1 MSNFL
6 NTTPTQSAD
15 AMLNANSGSSNSL
28 VTPAAQTLK
37 PFDLGAIKADK
48 SLSIQKSLKTRI
60 AFDGLV
66 ANVMVIDLD
75 QVYMSEEAEAALKRC
90 YLTAPYLLDKF
101 GKHYKENIMA
111 TATRGNLKG
120 AKYINAAA
128 NEYVHPTDGGI
139 DIVVAGKCV
148 ELDNRSTRQIHITC
162 RPQQPVATVDSEKNM
177 AEVGL

>member
-1 MSNFL
+1 M
-6 NTTPTQSAD
+6 NTTSIETS
-15 AMLNANSGSSNSL
+15 LTSSIEQIGASE
-28 VTPAAQTLK
+28 TSPPQDLK
-37 PFDLGAIKADK
+37 RLDLSTIKADK
-48 SLSIQKSLKTRI
+48 SLSLHKSLKTRI
-60 AFDGLV
+60 AFDGMV

-75 QVYMSEEAEAALKRC
+75 QVYVSDEAVAALARC

-128 NEYVHPTDGGI
+128 NEYVHSTDGGI

-148 ELDNRSTRQIHITC
+148 ELDTRSTRQIHITC
-162 RPQQPVATVDSEKNM
+162 RPQQPVVTVDSENNM
-177 AEVGL
+177 AEAGL

>member
-1 MSNFL
+1 M
-6 NTTPTQSAD
+6 NTASIETGLT
-15 AMLNANSGSSNSL
+15 SSIEQIGASE
-28 VTPAAQTLK
+28 TSPPQDLK
-37 PFDLGAIKADK
+37 RLDLSAIKTDK
-48 SLSIQKSLKTRI
+48 SLSLHKSLKTRI

-66 ANVMVIDLD
+66 ANLIVIDLD
-75 QVYMSEEAEAALKRC
+75 QVFMSDEAEAALKRC

-148 ELDNRSTRQIHITC
+148 EHDNRTTRQIHISC
-162 RPQQPVATVDSEKNM
+162 RPQQSLVTDESATTL
-177 AEVGL
+177 AEAGL

>member
-6 NTTPTQSAD
+6 NTTPAESTD
-15 AMLNANSGSSNSL
+15 ATINANSDSPNPF
-28 VTPAAQTLK
+28 VTPAAQSLK
-37 PFDLGAIKADK
+37 PFDLSAIKAEK
-48 SLSIQKSLKTRI
+48 SLSLHKSLKTRI
-60 AFDGLV
+60 AFDGMV

-75 QVYMSEEAEAALKRC
+75 QVYMSEDAEAALKRC

-148 ELDNRSTRQIHITC
+148 ELENRTTRQVHITC
-162 RPQQPVATVDSEKNM
+162 RPQQSEK
-177 AEVGL
+177 ATEPASTLEEAGL

>member
-6 NTTPTQSAD
+6 NTTTAQSTD
-15 AMLNANSGSSNSL
+15 APLNANSETLNPL
-28 VTPAAQTLK
+28 VTPASQALK
-37 PFDLGAIKADK
+37 PLDLSAIKTDK
-48 SLSIQKSLKTRI
+48 SLSLHKSLKTRI
-60 AFDGLV
+60 AFDGMV

-75 QVYMSEEAEAALKRC
+75 QVYMSEDAEAALKRC

-101 GKHYKENIMA
+101 GKHYKENLMV

-148 ELDNRSTRQIHITC
+148 EIDNRSTRQIHITS
-162 RPQQPVATVDSEKNM
+162 RTQQPVVTVDSENNM
-177 AEVGL
+177 EEAGL

>member
-1 MSNFL
+1 M
-6 NTTPTQSAD
+6 
-15 AMLNANSGSSNSL
+15 NS
-28 VTPAAQTLK
+28 TLK
-37 PFDLGAIKADK
+37 PLDLSAIKADK

-66 ANVMVIDLD
+66 ANVMVIDLAH
-75 QVYMSEEAEAALKRC
+75 VYMSDEAEAALKRC

-111 TATRGNLKG
+111 TATRGNLKD

-139 DIVVAGKCV
+139 DIVVAGKCI
-148 ELDNRSTRQIHITC
+148 EIDNCSTRQIHITC
-162 RPQQPVATVDSEKNM
+162 RLQQPVVAVDSENNM
-177 AEVGL
+177 AETRL

>member
-6 NTTPTQSAD
+6 NTTPTQSTD
-15 AMLNANSGSSNSL
+15 ATMNANSDSANPL

-37 PFDLGAIKADK
+37 PFDLSAIKADK
-48 SLSIQKSLKTRI
+48 SLSLHKSLKTRI

-66 ANVMVIDLD
+66 ANVLVIDLD
-75 QVYMSEEAEAALKRC
+75 QVYLSDEAEAALKRC

-101 GKHYKENIMA
+101 GKHYKESIIA

-120 AKYINAAA
+120 AKYINPEA
-128 NEYVHPTDGGI
+128 NECVHPVDGGI

-148 ELDNRSTRQIHITC
+148 ELDNRTTRQVHITC
-162 RPQQPVATVDSEKNM
+162 RPQQSVNATEP
-177 AEVGL
+177 AITLEEAGL

>member
-6 NTTPTQSAD
+6 NTTPAESTD
-15 AMLNANSGSSNSL
+15 ATINANSGSSNPL

-37 PFDLGAIKADK
+37 PIDLSTIKAEK
-48 SLSIQKSLKTRI
+48 SLSLHKSLKTRI
-60 AFDGLV
+60 AFDGMV

-120 AKYINAAA
+120 TKYINATA

-148 ELDNRSTRQIHITC
+148 ELDNRTTRQIHITC
-162 RPQQPVATVDSEKNM
+162 RPQQSIKTSESAN
-177 AEVGL
+177 ALEEAGL

>member
-6 NTTPTQSAD
+6 NTTPAESTD
-15 AMLNANSGSSNSL
+15 ATINANSGSSNPL

-37 PFDLGAIKADK
+37 PIDLSTIKAEK
-48 SLSIQKSLKTRI
+48 SLSLHKSLKTRI
-60 AFDGLV
+60 AFDGMV

-120 AKYINAAA
+120 TKYINATA

-148 ELDNRSTRQIHITC
+148 ELDNRTTRQIHITC
-162 RPQQPVATVDSEKNM
+162 RPQQPVVTVDSENNA
-177 AEVGL
+177 AEAGL

>member
-1 MSNFL
+1 M
-6 NTTPTQSAD
+6 
-15 AMLNANSGSSNSL
+15 NSS
-28 VTPAAQTLK
+28 LK
-37 PFDLGAIKADK
+37 PLDLSAIKTDK
-48 SLSIQKSLKTRI
+48 SLSLHKSLKTCI
-60 AFDGLV
+60 AFDGMV

-75 QVYMSEEAEAALKRC
+75 QVYMSDDAEAALKRC

-120 AKYINAAA
+120 AKYINAEA
-128 NEYVHPTDGGI
+128 NEYAHPTDGDI

-162 RPQQPVATVDSEKNM
+162 RPQQTVVKVDSENNL
-177 AEVGL
+177 AEAGL

>member
-6 NTTPTQSAD
+6 NTTPAESTD
-15 AMLNANSGSSNSL
+15 ATINANSGSSNPL
-28 VTPAAQTLK
+28 VTPAAQSLK
-37 PFDLGAIKADK
+37 PFDLSAIKAEK
-48 SLSIQKSLKTRI
+48 SLSLHKSLKTRI
-60 AFDGLV
+60 ALDGIV

-75 QVYMSEEAEAALKRC
+75 HVYVSEDAEAALKRC

-101 GKHYKENIMA
+101 GKHYKESIIA

-128 NEYVHPTDGGI
+128 NELVHPIDDGI

-148 ELDNRSTRQIHITC
+148 EIDNRSTRQIHITC
-162 RPQQPVATVDSEKNM
+162 RPQQPGVTIDSENIL
-177 AEVGL
+177 AEAGL

>member
-6 NTTPTQSAD
+6 NTTTAQSTD
-15 AMLNANSGSSNSL
+15 TPLNANSDLPKPL
-28 VTPAAQTLK
+28 VTPASQALK
-37 PFDLGAIKADK
+37 PLDLSAIKTDK
-48 SLSIQKSLKTRI
+48 SLSLHKSLKTRI

-75 QVYMSEEAEAALKRC
+75 QVYMSDEAEAALKSC

-120 AKYINAAA
+120 AKYINATA

-148 ELDNRSTRQIHITC
+148 EIDNRSTRQIHITC
-162 RPQQPVATVDSEKNM
+162 RPKQPLATVDFENNL
-177 AEVGL
+177 AEAGL

>member
-1 MSNFL
+1 M
-6 NTTPTQSAD
+6 
-15 AMLNANSGSSNSL
+15 NS
-28 VTPAAQTLK
+28 TLK
-37 PFDLGAIKADK
+37 HHDLSAIKADK
-48 SLSIQKSLKTRI
+48 SLSLHKSLKTRI

-66 ANVMVIDLD
+66 ANLIVIDLD
-75 QVYMSEEAEAALKRC
+75 QVFMSDEAEAALKRC

-139 DIVVAGKCV
+139 DIVVTGKCV
-148 ELDNRSTRQIHITC
+148 EVDGTKARQIHITC
-162 RPQQPVATVDSEKNM
+162 SEQTS
-177 AEVGL
+177 ASSAD

>member
-1 MSNFL
+1 MSKFL
-6 NTTPTQSAD
+6 NTTTNQPTGATHT
-15 AMLNANSGSSNSL
+15 ANGDLYDPS
-28 VTPAAQTLK
+28 VTPASQALK
-37 PFDLGAIKADK
+37 PLDLSAMKADK
-48 SLSIQKSLKTRI
+48 SLSLHNSLKTRI

-75 QVYMSEEAEAALKRC
+75 HVYVSEEAEVALKGC

-120 AKYINAAA
+120 ARYINAAA
-128 NEYVHPTDGGI
+128 NEYVHSTDGDI

-148 ELDNRSTRQIHITC
+148 ELDNQVVKGFILSSPPMKQLCKT
-162 RPQQPVATVDSEKNM
+162 PFNLP
-177 AEVGL
+177 

>member
-6 NTTPTQSAD
+6 NTTPAESTD
-15 AMLNANSGSSNSL
+15 ATINANSGSSNPL

-37 PFDLGAIKADK
+37 PIDLSTIKAEK
-48 SLSIQKSLKTRI
+48 SLSLHKSLKTRI
-60 AFDGLV
+60 AFDGMV

-75 QVYMSEEAEAALKRC
+75 QVYMSEDAEAALKRC

-120 AKYINAAA
+120 TKYINATA

-148 ELDNRSTRQIHITC
+148 ELDNRTTRQIHITC
-162 RPQQPVATVDSEKNM
+162 RPQQSIKTSESAN
-177 AEVGL
+177 ALEEAGL

>member
-1 MSNFL
+1 MSNFS
-6 NTTPTQSAD
+6 NTKPAQP
-15 AMLNANSGSSNSL
+15 ANVKITAKSDPSNPL
-28 VTPAAQTLK
+28 VTPDAQTLK
-37 PFDLGAIKADK
+37 ASDLSAIKADK
-48 SLSIQKSLKTRI
+48 TLSLHKSLKTRI
-60 AFDGLV
+60 ALDGIV

-75 QVYMSEEAEAALKRC
+75 HVYVSEDAEAALKRC

-128 NEYVHPTDGGI
+128 NELVHPIDDGI

-148 ELDNRSTRQIHITC
+148 EIDNRSTRQIHITC
-162 RPQQPVATVDSEKNM
+162 RPQQPGVTIDSENIL
-177 AEVGL
+177 AEAGL